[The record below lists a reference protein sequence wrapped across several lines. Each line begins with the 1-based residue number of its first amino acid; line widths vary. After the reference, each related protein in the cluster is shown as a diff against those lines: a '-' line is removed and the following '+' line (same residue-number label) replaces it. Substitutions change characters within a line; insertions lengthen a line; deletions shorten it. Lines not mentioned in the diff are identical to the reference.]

1 MTRTRFTK
9 GHGTRNDFVLLADT
23 KGELDLTPELVRAL
37 ADRRGGIGG
46 DGVIRLVPTALVPE
60 SREVL
65 AEDPHAI
72 WFMDYRNADG
82 SVAEMCG
89 NGVRVFA
96 AFAERLGLVSFAGG
110 TEVPVGTRAGVKRV
124 RKEAD
129 GWFAVDM
136 GRWFLPGGRPAL
148 HDGYD
153 ATVVVRGW
161 EVPRPALSVD
171 LGNPHT
177 VLAVARE
184 DLLDRADLTEAPVVE
199 PHPAHGTNVE
209 LVVPLGETTADDGTL
224 VGRVRMRVHE
234 RGVGETPSCGTG
246 ACAAALAVRVW
257 GGPDA
262 PDTWLVDVPGG
273 TVRVRALEGDRVE
286 LAGPAELVYAGEVDL
301 ASFLPAPVAAGAEGA
316 ADAGPEEDDG
326 SEAAPRTDSG
336 EGAPDGTPDPE
347 RTAV

>member
-9 GHGTRNDFVLLADT
+9 GHGTRNDFVLLTDT

-60 SREVL
+60 SRDVL
-65 AEDPHAI
+65 AQDPHAI

-96 AFAERLGLVSFAGG
+96 AFAESLGLVSFAGG

-124 RKEAD
+124 RKEDD
-129 GWFAVDM
+129 GWYAVDM
-136 GRWFLPGGRPAL
+136 GPWFLPGGRDAL
-148 HDGYD
+148 RAGFD

-177 VLAVARE
+177 VLALARE
-184 DLLDRADLTEAPVVE
+184 DLLEDADLTSAPVVE
-199 PHPAHGTNVE
+199 PVPPRGTNVE
-209 LVVPLGETTADDGTL
+209 LVVPLGETVEEDGTV
-224 VGRVRMRVHE
+224 VGHVRMRVHE

-257 GGPDA
+257 GGSEA
-262 PDTWLVDVPGG
+262 PDTWFVDVPGG
-273 TVRVRALEGDRVE
+273 TVRVRALPDDHVE
-286 LAGPAELVYAGEVDL
+286 LAGPAELVHSGEVDL
-301 ASFLPAPVAAGAEGA
+301 ERLLGPGAAGVPGA
-316 ADAGPEEDDG
+316 VAGEW
-326 SEAAPRTDSG
+326 RTDDAPQDAPAT
-336 EGAPDGTPDPE
+336 GADDEP
-347 RTAV
+347 AVV

>member
-23 KGELDLTPELVRAL
+23 TGELDLTPELVRAL
-37 ADRRGGIGG
+37 ADRRAGVGA

-60 SREVL
+60 SHDVL

-124 RKEAD
+124 RKEDD
-129 GWFAVDM
+129 GWYAVDM
-136 GRWFLPGGRPAL
+136 GRWYLPGGRDAL
-148 HDGYD
+148 RDGYD

-161 EVPRPALSVD
+161 EVPRPALSLD

-177 VLAVARE
+177 VLALAH
-184 DLLDRADLTEAPVVE
+184 DSLLDDADLTGAPVVE
-199 PHPAHGTNVE
+199 PVPTRGTNVE
-209 LVVPLGETTADDGTL
+209 LVVPLGETVAEDGTV
-224 VGRVRMRVHE
+224 VGHVRMRVHE

-257 GGPDA
+257 GGQDA

-273 TVRVRALEGDRVE
+273 TVRVRALAGDHVE
-286 LAGPAELVYAGEVDL
+286 LAGPAELVWSGEVDL
-301 ASFLPAPVAAGAEGA
+301 AALLAEVGPVPDAGDVGDVGDTAVDASSDEGA
-316 ADAGPEEDDG
+316 V
-326 SEAAPRTDSG
+326 APAR
-336 EGAPDGTPDPE
+336 
-347 RTAV
+347 